1 MCFTPVTIQT
11 SPQFFG
17 LELPTN
23 SNDIASGDF
32 EISGNLTQIDTRWRT
47 NSNSNYLFIGR
58 THYFKAPSSSD
69 QLSSIYNEPWGTTWN
84 ISEPITHTFTVP
96 KSVLT
101 NSSRNYSRDNTQAPQ
116 FGIEG
121 SFSNNVGRPV
131 QTQEYPYSG
140 PPNGPYTSYDF
151 DLSGNPRLWWDYT
164 WGTGTPWNGTTGIEN
179 KSGFFTITNN
189 GSNVPYMLIPG
200 ASGTQ
205 SWPSQSSNTLPY
217 NQPTVDL
224 SSNLTRYNHT
234 QSASYNQ
241 AIWCKDGYKAL
252 PSTASSVTDPYI
264 DYASNYHEQTEDY
277 TFPNDTQDTLTI
289 TYNQNIYFGSNAS
302 ITKTWSN
309 IKWLTFKIFN
319 GATNNGNIRYEIKE
333 NNTSLILGTDFIIFI
348 AEEQGSA
355 TYRGTYWSSSPV
367 KRTPWMDGANRSSNA
382 QPSQLSANLG
392 EAANG
397 AWQSTSSGTATTG
410 GSYDLRTINK
420 ANLSTWQYFRIGVLN
435 NKTITSI
442 SLTYF

>member
-1 MCFTPVTIQT
+1 
-11 SPQFFG
+11 
-17 LELPTN
+17 
-23 SNDIASGDF
+23 
-32 EISGNLTQIDTRWRT
+32 
-47 NSNSNYLFIGR
+47 
-58 THYFKAPSSSD
+58 
-69 QLSSIYNEPWGTTWN
+69 
-84 ISEPITHTFTVP
+84 
-96 KSVLT
+96 
-101 NSSRNYSRDNTQAPQ
+101 
-116 FGIEG
+116 
-121 SFSNNVGRPV
+121 
-131 QTQEYPYSG
+131 
-140 PPNGPYTSYDF
+140 
-151 DLSGNPRLWWDYT
+151 
-164 WGTGTPWNGTTGIEN
+164 
-179 KSGFFTITNN
+179 
-189 GSNVPYMLIPG
+189 MLIPG

-319 GATNNGNIRYEIKE
+319 GATNSGNIRYEIKE
-333 NNTSLILGTDFIIFI
+333 NTTSLILGTDFIIFI

-355 TYRGTYWSSSPV
+355 TYRGANWSSSPV